1 MEQEIIH
8 TFLVLAYKES
18 PYLENAVKSVLNQ
31 EYPSKVVIGTSTD
44 NEYIRSIADKYH
56 LDVNYLSLIRGALL
70 HDYFLY
76 DWHEKNP
83 AHSPHGFKHPR
94 FALDNARQDCSLT
107 AMEENIILRHMFPL
121 TPAFPAYKESWIV
134 SLADKICASAE
145 MYQNYKQRLFAS
157 ASAK

>member
-56 LDVNYLSLIRGALL
+56 LVIQLKMVVILGILILAGV
-70 HDYFLY
+70 
-76 DWHEKNP
+76 
-83 AHSPHGFKHPR
+83 
-94 FALDNARQDCSLT
+94 
-107 AMEENIILRHMFPL
+107 MEIIQL
-121 TPAFPAYKESWIV
+121 
-134 SLADKICASAE
+134 
-145 MYQNYKQRLFAS
+145 
-157 ASAK
+157 

>member
-56 LDVNYLSLIRGALL
+56 LDVIVINRLLSVQPTFI
-70 HDYFLY
+70 
-76 DWHEKNP
+76 P
-83 AHSPHGFKHPR
+83 
-94 FALDNARQDCSLT
+94 
-107 AMEENIILRHMFPL
+107 
-121 TPAFPAYKESWIV
+121 
-134 SLADKICASAE
+134 
-145 MYQNYKQRLFAS
+145 S
-157 ASAK
+157 ASAIKRIGIIVEPFCISGG